1 MSEDLFRGE
10 DASAVAGRPS
20 GATAPDAVPLQP
32 AIPES
37 APAAVIV
44 DSALRIA
51 YFFGDTSPFIAMP
64 PGRPDWC
71 LTGLLAEGLPD
82 PVRRLVDEARNS
94 ATVRRGTALVRL
106 EEAFTRVLIAATP
119 LTPGKAGA
127 LLISFRWADGGLLAA
142 PDGLAADSALQ
153 RADGKSALDE
163 RIAARADG
171 VAAASPING
180 ANLAPGMADWSVPE
194 IDDLQIAN
202 EELQAANEELRAQ
215 AENDER
221 QKIVIG
227 ELRHRIKNILNTV
240 QAVAMQTVRRSDS
253 LEGFRDAFLQRV
265 QALAACQDLLV
276 QTGWRSAKLGDLVE
290 ASLQPHLRGGHDYI
304 DNSCADL
311 TLSAGAAQAVVMM
324 LHELATNAV
333 KYGALSSERGVL
345 AVGCDYDAGDGMVSI
360 NWSERGGPPAKPP
373 TRTGFGMRL
382 VESTV
387 RKELGG
393 EIALDFRPEGL
404 QATVRFPLAGD

>member
-1 MSEDLFRGE
+1 MSEDLYLGE
-10 DASAVAGRPS
+10 GSLGLASRPS
-20 GATAPDAVPLQP
+20 GATAAEPSLPLP
-32 AIPES
+32 STPES

-44 DSALRIA
+44 DSALRIV
-51 YFFGDTSPFIAMP
+51 YFFGDTSPFLAMP
-64 PGRPDWC
+64 PGRPDWS
-71 LTGLLAEGLPD
+71 LTGLLAEGLQD
-82 PVRRLVDEARNS
+82 AVRRLVDEARNS
-94 ATVRRGTALVRL
+94 ATVRRGTAMVRC

-153 RADGKSALDE
+153 RADGESALE
-163 RIAARADG
+163 GRVAAPADG

-240 QAVAMQTVRRSDS
+240 QAIGMQTVRRSDS
-253 LEGFRDAFLQRV
+253 LADFRDAFLQRV

-290 ASLQPHLRGGHDYI
+290 ASLQPHLRGGHDQI

-360 NWSERGGPPAKPP
+360 SWSECGGPPAKPP

-393 EIALDFRPEGL
+393 EIEFDFRPDGL
-404 QATVRFPLAGD
+404 QVTAQFPLSGG